1 MRSVWHGNK
10 MNIKILELERDLS
23 DDTVITISWSATIQD
38 GEYTASTSGDTLVKR
53 EPDSATFIPYKDLT
67 EEKIVEWLQTAIE
80 WTSPEDELK
89 KEIEKLKAPIY
100 AKGLPWQS

>member
-1 MRSVWHGNK
+1 MRSVWHGHK

-53 EPDSATFIPYKDLT
+53 ELDSAIFIPYKDLT
-67 EEKIVEWLQTAIE
+67 EEKIIEWLKVG
-80 WTSPEDELK
+80 WSSPEDELK
-89 KEIEKLKAPIY
+89 KEIEKLKAAPKY
-100 AKGLPWQS
+100 VRGLPWQS

>member
-1 MRSVWHGNK
+1 MRSVWHGHK

-67 EEKIVEWLQTAIE
+67 EEKIIEWLKVG
-80 WTSPEDELK
+80 WSSPEDELK
-89 KEIEKLKAPIY
+89 KEIEKLKAAPKY
-100 AKGLPWQS
+100 VRGLPWQS

>member
-1 MRSVWHGNK
+1 

-23 DDTVITISWSATIQD
+23 DDVVINISWSATIQD
-38 GEYTASTSGDTLVKR
+38 GECTASTSGDTLVKR
-53 EPDSATFIPYKDLT
+53 ESDSATFIPYKDLT
-67 EEKIVEWLQTAIE
+67 EEKIIEWLQTAVE

-100 AKGLPWQS
+100 AKGLPWQ

>member
-1 MRSVWHGNK
+1 

-67 EEKIVEWLQTAIE
+67 EEKIIEWLKVGGS
-80 WTSPEDELK
+80 SPEDELK
-89 KEIEKLKAPIY
+89 KEIEKLKAAPKY
-100 AKGLPWQS
+100 VRGLPWQS

>member
-1 MRSVWHGNK
+1 

-67 EEKIVEWLQTAIE
+67 EEKIIEWLQVV
-80 WTSPEDELK
+80 WSSPEDELK
-89 KEIEKLKAPIY
+89 KEITKLKAAPKY
-100 AKGLPWQS
+100 ARGLPWQS